1 MSNHYL
7 NIALITRI
15 NQLNQRITALNS
27 ALAGS
32 PEGLLKVH
40 ELNGHFYYEYIS
52 HASPG
57 TSRYLSCSVPADY
70 ALAQAIAQRDYDRK
84 VEKMCHDE
92 LRVLRRTERFYQKG
106 TAEDIASSLH
116 PGRRALITPIWLTD
130 EEYAADWQA
139 RHPSSDRIPDDAV
152 WFPTERGERVRSK
165 TEMFIGN
172 KLHELGVPYS
182 YEYPIELVD
191 HITGVPY
198 TAHPD
203 FLVLNTRTRKVY
215 LWEHLGDMDNP
226 QYVNKNLN
234 RLIDYEE
241 AGFIPYRDIILS
253 FETKLIPY
261 DPIKAERL
269 IRRFF
274 M

>member
-1 MSNHYL
+1 MNPL
-7 NIALITRI
+7 LKLLISSRI
-15 NQLNQRITALNS
+15 NRLEQLTSRLDANS
-27 ALAGS
+27 YR
-32 PEGLLKVH
+32 PEGHLMISSRGSH
-40 ELNGHFYYEYIS
+40 TYYEVL
-52 HASPG
+52 APG
-57 TSRYLSCSVPADY
+57 FDPPRRYLKLSVPADY